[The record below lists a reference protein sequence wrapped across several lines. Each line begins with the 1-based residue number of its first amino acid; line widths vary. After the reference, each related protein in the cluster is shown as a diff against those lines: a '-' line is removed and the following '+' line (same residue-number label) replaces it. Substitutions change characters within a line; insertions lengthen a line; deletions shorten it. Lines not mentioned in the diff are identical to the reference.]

1 MVIWILN
8 QKLNQ
13 AKKNKKQKQNM
24 LFSDLY
30 VEEIASLICADF
42 NFSQCHALSILSKW

>member
-13 AKKNKKQKQNM
+13 AKNQKQKQKM

-30 VEEIASLICADF
+30 VEGIASLDLCKF
-42 NFSQCHALSILSKW
+42 